1 MGISI
6 QGYNNLSSA
15 FKSAV
20 NQNAAIRQGAGAV
33 QQSPMENATRTAA
46 AGTPDA
52 FSQVMNKAL
61 EAVDL
66 ANKESVSQSTSLLTG
81 QSQNIHDI
89 VIAAEKADIALKMTL
104 QVRNKALEAYQEVM
118 RMQI

>member
-1 MGISI
+1 MAITI

-20 NQNAAIRQGAGAV
+20 NQNAVSRQTAGAV
-33 QQSPMENATRTAA
+33 QVLDGEAARTDA
-46 AGTPDA
+46 AGTSNA
-52 FSQVMNKAL
+52 FSQIMNKAL
-61 EAVDL
+61 DAVDL
-66 ANKESVSQSTSLLTG
+66 ANKESASQSTSLLTG